1 MTKPIT
7 RDPIYRGCRNSAETI
22 ELSVRWYIT
31 YRLSYRD
38 LAAMLAERGIMVS
51 HTTIMRWVLRYVPEY
66 EVRWARFARSP
77 GSSWRMDET
86 AVNVRGGRY
95 YLYRAVDRH
104 GKSVASFLSNERSM
118 EAAQDFFR
126 ECVVRPGVSWPSK
139 INVDGNSATLRALR
153 LLGEEDARW
162 RTVEVRSRRYL
173 NNVVEQDHR
182 AIKRRCASML
192 GLKSFCSAAITLAG
206 IELAHRIRKGQYA
219 LERRHDEGSS
229 SLKELWD
236 VALNQ
241 EEMPHVCRGFYP
253 PMHQIS
259 EAAKSSRGIDPETA
273 LLKPVR
279 YSRKVSFGGN
289 LYMLLMPKGGRY
301 WHYCYRYGGKRKTLS
316 LGTFPDISFSRAK
329 ARHQVARQLLAVG
342 LDPSC
347 NREKLRRGG

>member
-7 RDPIYRGCRNSAETI
+7 RDPIYRGRRFSAETV

-139 INVDGNSATLRALR
+139 INIDGNSATLRALR

-173 NNVVEQDHR
+173 NNVLSKTIGPSNSGVLRCSDSSHF
-182 AIKRRCASML
+182 ARRPL
-192 GLKSFCSAAITLAG
+192 LWLA
-206 IELAHRIRKGQYA
+206 L
-219 LERRHDEGSS
+219 S
-229 SLKELWD
+229 SLTEFERDSTRCSVDMMKGHL
-236 VALNQ
+236 
-241 EEMPHVCRGFYP
+241 R
-253 PMHQIS
+253 
-259 EAAKSSRGIDPETA
+259 SR
-273 LLKPVR
+273 
-279 YSRKVSFGGN
+279 
-289 LYMLLMPKGGRY
+289 
-301 WHYCYRYGGKRKTLS
+301 
-316 LGTFPDISFSRAK
+316 
-329 ARHQVARQLLAVG
+329 
-342 LDPSC
+342 SC
-347 NREKLRRGG
+347 GMWL